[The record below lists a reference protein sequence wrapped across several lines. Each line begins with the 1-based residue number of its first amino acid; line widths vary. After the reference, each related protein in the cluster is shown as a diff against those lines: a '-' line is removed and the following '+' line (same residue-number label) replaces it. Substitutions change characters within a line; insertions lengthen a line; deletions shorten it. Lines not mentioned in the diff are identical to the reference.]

1 MLNATFNNI
10 AAISWWSVLLVE
22 GTGIFGENHLPAY
35 VTDKLLYRLR
45 KILEIYTKQ
54 HTDQQ
59 YVSPQMTYHNKSDY
73 LIYPGSL

>member
-1 MLNATFNNI
+1 MIF
-10 AAISWWSVLLVE
+10 WWRE
-22 GTGIFGENHLPAY
+22 PEYPGKTTYLPY

-59 YVSPQMTYHNKSDY
+59 YVYPQMAYQHKPLKL
-73 LIYPGSL
+73 LID

>member
-1 MLNATFNNI
+1 MIF
-10 AAISWWSVLLVE
+10 WWREPEYSRK
-22 GTGIFGENHLPAY
+22 TTYMPY